1 MQRGNQ
7 MIKKDFIQLYSE
19 INGVTDIKEV
29 SQDVDEFLDT
39 MREALKKH
47 PKVVFWNFGIFEVRE
62 TAKRKIVD
70 PRGNNNI
77 INSKPRKYVKFRV
90 SKNIENMLY
99 DKEK

>member
-1 MQRGNQ
+1 

-47 PKVVFWNFGIFEVRE
+47 PKVVFWNFEYLR
-62 TAKRKIVD
+62 
-70 PRGNNNI
+70 
-77 INSKPRKYVKFRV
+77 
-90 SKNIENMLY
+90 
-99 DKEK
+99 

>member
-47 PKVVFWNFGIFEVRE
+47 SKVVFWNFGRADLFL
-62 TAKRKIVD
+62 
-70 PRGNNNI
+70 
-77 INSKPRKYVKFRV
+77 S
-90 SKNIENMLY
+90 
-99 DKEK
+99 